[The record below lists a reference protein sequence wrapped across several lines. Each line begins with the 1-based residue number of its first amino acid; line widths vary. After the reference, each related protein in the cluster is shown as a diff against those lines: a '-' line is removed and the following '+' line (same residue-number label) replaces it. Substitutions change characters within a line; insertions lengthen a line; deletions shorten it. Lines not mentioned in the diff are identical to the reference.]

1 MTICVDPVPA
11 ASRCGTSAFRS
22 SSSDWKRK
30 ATTDAQTLNE
40 YAELFGED
48 QAGVREGDQDAGNA
62 DMAAGQDGE
71 QDGEGAMSVH
81 ASKHEVR
88 CDDNLAVDVDG
99 HQPSVMKKNMNSQGV
114 EADQQAQ
121 HGASQAPVPHV
132 KKSKS
137 AKRKERRLND
147 SVPLLGDE
155 VADAPWADEP
165 VPTSPEVEGVGHQN
179 GMQAK
184 KKQKRDKLKQD
195 KQNKDSNETV
205 AKDVLGT
212 KEAMALLGFASAPG
226 VLSKKKKSKAK
237 KA

>member
-1 MTICVDPVPA
+1 MLA

-48 QAGVREGDQDAGNA
+48 QAGVREGHQDA

-71 QDGEGAMSVH
+71 QDGEGAMSVD

-88 CDDNLAVDVDG
+88 YDDNLAVDVDG
-99 HQPSVMKKNMNSQGV
+99 HQPSVMKKKMNSQGV

-132 KKSKS
+132 NKSKS

-147 SVPLLGDE
+147 GVPLLGDE
-155 VADAPWADEP
+155 VSDAPWADEP

-179 GMQAK
+179 GMHAK
-184 KKQKRDKLKQD
+184 KKQKRDKTKQD
-195 KQNKDSNETV
+195 KQNKDSNATV
-205 AKDVLGT
+205 AKDALGT